1 MLVTERRA
9 SCVEDLGLNP
19 NCWCLCKTVVHILE
33 NDVESDVQ
41 NRTDSLHKMNGS
53 EVEGNFSTNTGFVH
67 VYVDLE
73 ILGAL
78 FKSDQVLASLDLWS
92 FG

>member
-1 MLVTERRA
+1 MSKIGQIHCTKWQA
-9 SCVEDLGLNP
+9 PS
-19 NCWCLCKTVVHILE
+19 I
-33 NDVESDVQ
+33 
-41 NRTDSLHKMNGS
+41 S

-67 VYVDLE
+67 VYVHLE

-78 FKSDQVLASLDLWS
+78 FKSDQVLASLRLWS